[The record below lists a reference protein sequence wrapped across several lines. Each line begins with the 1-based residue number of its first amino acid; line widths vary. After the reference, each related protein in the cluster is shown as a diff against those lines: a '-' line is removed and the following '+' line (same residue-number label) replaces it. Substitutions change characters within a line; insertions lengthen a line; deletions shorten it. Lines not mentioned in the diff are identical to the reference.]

1 MGCYMALAR
10 EDENVSIRVLMV
22 QKTTEV
28 SEESLSSH
36 VAISMNFFPDFD
48 IYKLPDS

>member
-28 SEESLSSH
+28 AEESLFSR
-36 VAISMNFFPDFD
+36 VAISTNFFPDFD
-48 IYKLPDS
+48 MYKLPDS